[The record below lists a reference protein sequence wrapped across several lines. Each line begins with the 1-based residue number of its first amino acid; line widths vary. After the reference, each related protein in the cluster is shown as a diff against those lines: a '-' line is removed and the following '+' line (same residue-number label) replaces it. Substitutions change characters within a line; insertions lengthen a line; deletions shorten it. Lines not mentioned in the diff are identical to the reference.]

1 MIRRH
6 NRVVQFV
13 GAETAQGILPVLET
27 LRAGNKGAIITYGV
41 EVDRNNP
48 AGNASGGKE
57 SARKRV
63 VKEIIASIDV
73 AADFENGREPSGSRE
88 LGRRAFVAVKLVS
101 RRTMSRCIILTVLQT
116 GMLPDCQP
124 LLNFSTYLTHTR
136 APLEPPVPFPGTP
149 SSSDLSVLHSS
160 IPTGALTESD
170 IHDLKELYKDLV
182 HICTHAADR
191 GVRVM
196 LDAEHRC
203 VANC

>member
-41 EVDRNNP
+41 EVDRNIP

-101 RRTMSRCIILTVLQT
+101 RRTMSRCIILTQSSRQACSQIVNH
-116 GMLPDCQP
+116 C
-124 LLNFSTYLTHTR
+124 STSQHT
-136 APLEPPVPFPGTP
+136 
-149 SSSDLSVLHSS
+149 SH
-160 IPTGALTESD
+160 IP
-170 IHDLKELYKDLV
+170 
-182 HICTHAADR
+182 
-191 GVRVM
+191 
-196 LDAEHRC
+196 EHRLNRQC
-203 VANC
+203 PFQGLLPHLICLSFIPLYRQEH